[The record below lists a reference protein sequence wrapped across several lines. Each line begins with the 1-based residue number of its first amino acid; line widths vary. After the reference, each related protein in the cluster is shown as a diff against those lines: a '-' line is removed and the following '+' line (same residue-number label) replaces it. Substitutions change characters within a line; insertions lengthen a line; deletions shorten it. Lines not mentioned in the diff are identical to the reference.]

1 MLRRDLLRVLGGAG
15 IASVLA
21 PFSPEQ
27 RLGLGRRLHAA
38 VASGPPGALAA
49 LNPEQ
54 AALVA
59 ELSDLIIPRTDTP
72 GATDVR
78 VVEFIDRILGFWDT
92 DEEREQFLAGLDAL
106 SARAGSA
113 GLAALP
119 AEQKVALLTRLDDAT
134 DRPARSAEAAWTRL
148 KSMVVY
154 GYFTSREVQEQVL
167 HTAIIPGRYQGCVPG
182 GGA

>member
-21 PFSPEQ
+21 PLSPEQ

-38 VASGPPGALAA
+38 VASGPGALAA
-49 LNPEQ
+49 LSPEQ
-54 AALVA
+54 ATLVA
-59 ELSDLIIPRTDTP
+59 ELADLIIPRTDTP

-92 DEEREQFLAGLDAL
+92 ADEREKFLAGLEAIAAQ
-106 SARAGSA
+106 SGAAGF
-113 GLAALP
+113 AAPPP
-119 AEQKVALLTRLDDAT
+119 AQKVTLLTRLDNAT
-134 DRPARSAEAAWTRL
+134 TRPDRSAEAAWARL
-148 KSMVVY
+148 KGMVVY
-154 GYFTSREVQEQVL
+154 GYFTSREVQQQVL
-167 HTAIIPGRYQGCVPG
+167 RTPIIPGRYQGCIPA